1 MTQPVLL
8 TLASAAEHPLIDI
21 DSTAFI
27 QFAIFVVM
35 ALAST
40 QLLFKPYL
48 RMREARDAGMDG
60 ARKEAANLSAEADA
74 KLAEYEDKLAGARA
88 RAQEERRKIRAEA
101 AQHLEEIT
109 GRSDVATCTSRAR
122 NARDTGLRTATGGRA
137 GSAWTGG
144 WRWSVLMRSSA
155 RRCAWSM
162 PVPQSP
168 STSWIGAERTWAA

>member
-8 TLASAAEHPLIDI
+8 TLASAAEHPLLDI

-60 ARKEAANLSAEADA
+60 ARRDAENLSAEADA
-74 KLAEYEDKLAGARA
+74 KLAEYEDKLTSARA
-88 RAQEERRKIRAEA
+88 RAIEERRNIRAEA

-109 GRSDVATCTSRAR
+109 
-122 NARDTGLRTATGGRA
+122 
-137 GSAWTGG
+137 
-144 WRWSVLMRSSA
+144 SSA
-155 RRCAWSM
+155 RASSQAAIEAAHAKVKSEAASAR
-162 PVPQSP
+162 
-168 STSWIGAERTWAA
+168 AELLPKAESLATQIVTKLLNREVA